1 MKIKNLFITAIAI
14 LSLSALYSCDEDC
27 EIIVNETERKENVK
41 INYSVTCSKDLQK
54 FVTPI
59 LTYTDQNGT
68 HELEITENTWND
80 STEYNLSFK
89 KTDEFDHFGIDN
101 TYSVRYVPNEEA
113 LSNVD
118 INETYRFYHSLN
130 ILSVNVTNRFNI
142 YTNITIDI
150 TNKTVKGN
158 EVREYIEE
166 LSLTPDTAHVV
177 VDSDGDITVR

>member
-1 MKIKNLFITAIAI
+1 MKIKNLFITAIAV
-14 LSLSALYSCDEDC
+14 LSLSTLYSCCDDC
-27 EIIVNETERKENVK
+27 EQVVIKEPEKNVE

-80 STEYNLSFK
+80 STEYYLFFN
-89 KTDEFDHFGIDN
+89 KTDNFNHFGIDN
-101 TYSVRYVPNEEA
+101 TYSVRYVSNEEA

-118 INETYRFYHSLN
+118 INKTYEFYHSLN
-130 ILSVNVTNRFNI
+130 ISSVSATNGL
-142 YTNITIDI
+142 YTNINIGF

>member
-14 LSLSALYSCDEDC
+14 LSLSALYSCDKE
-27 EIIVNETERKENVK
+27 KENVI

-118 INETYRFYHSLN
+118 INETYIFYHSLN
-130 ILSVNVTNRFNI
+130 ISSVSATNNRDDVFNS
-142 YTNITIDI
+142 YTNITIDL

-158 EVREYIEE
+158 EVREYIED

-177 VDSDGDITVR
+177 VDSDGNITVR